1 MPQNHAAIG
10 MLLQPRVSTFERSAI
25 PFSDRRPRTGGAI
38 NSGHRIDHVL
48 AHGGE
53 QAVVA
58 ELEQDHA
65 FVNDHRVD
73 HRFDQGSVLVSR
85 PPEKSEASPVDD
97 GIAVLEGT
105 VDSQREKKEAQQL
118 AHVDG
123 ILGVNNRLEVRGAG
137 K

>member
-1 MPQNHAAIG
+1 METT
-10 MLLQPRVSTFERSAI
+10 LQLA
-25 PFSDRRPRTGGAI
+25 
-38 NSGHRIDHVL
+38 
-48 AHGGE
+48 AHGDGLGGRFASTLSADAKQE
-53 QAVVA
+53 QQIQAQFQKAPDLKNNHIKV
-58 ELEQDHA
+58 EI
-65 FVNDHRVD
+65 
-73 HRFDQGSVLVSR
+73 
-85 PPEKSEASPVDD
+85 DD